1 MSIPNDENPRK
12 PGPDRLR
19 LKLVGSKDKTGDP
32 ETVKSPFVDPPE
44 GPKPARRRAS
54 TFVAVSPKEG
64 EKTPNPSGGRKT
76 RKSKRKA
83 RKTRKYSRRR

>member
-1 MSIPNDENPRK
+1 MSGEDPTRA

-19 LKLVGSKDKTGDP
+19 LRLGVGKTGDP
-32 ETVKSPFVDPPE
+32 ETVNSPPVDPPE
-44 GPKPARRRAS
+44 GPKGPRRRAS

-64 EKTPNPSGGRKT
+64 EKTPDPSGGKKRKT
-76 RKSKRKA
+76 RKSKKRA